1 MDSMMPPSVHYTPQL
16 ILDGLVHFPETPL
29 G

>member
-1 MDSMMPPSVHYTPQL
+1 MDSMMSPSIHYTTQL
-16 ILDGLVHFPETPL
+16 ILDGLVHFPETTL